1 MVNDYTGSTEVG
13 TLFLNPQH
21 RGEGAGKLLSVSYTH
36 LDVYKRQVSA
46 HVGRAH
52 HEGKSAIKA
61 AAQFVC
67 EIEDINGKYD
77 GITINTGKIDGGSA
91 NNVVPDLAIVRFN
104 IRAPSQEKMEFAIDK
119 VKSAIKNLCGCLLY
133 TSRCV

>member
-1 MVNDYTGSTEVG
+1 MAGARKGSANFALIIHG
-13 TLFLNPQH
+13 
-21 RGEGAGKLLSVSYTH
+21 
-36 LDVYKRQVSA
+36 VSA

-104 IRAPSQEKMEFAIDK
+104 I
-119 VKSAIKNLCGCLLY
+119 CLLY